1 MCDPNDAVYCN
12 GSTDCAVSQGNKF
25 LFEKL
30 MNMTTSTTLIPEN
43 TYIMVILS
51 SLSDSYIINGDGS
64 TRTAAQINAPGNLN
78 DYTNYAQSAVV
89 ADKLY
94 IFGGLT
100 GDHRKVSIFLLLF

>member
-25 LFEKL
+25 LFEEL
-30 MNMTTSTTLIPEN
+30 MNIHN
-43 TYIMVILS
+43 TYIMVILR

-64 TRTAAQINAPGNLN
+64 TRTAAQISAPGNVN
-78 DYTNYAQSAVV
+78 GYTLDAQSAVV